1 MKIALDAMG
10 GDYAP
15 EAPVK
20 GAILAA
26 KEFNT
31 HVILVGDKGVIQKE
45 LLKHNTKGLP
55 LTIKHASQI
64 IGMEESPSDGLRKKK
79 DSSIRVAFEL
89 IKNGEAQGLVSAGN
103 SGAVLATGI
112 YVLKKLD
119 GVDRPAI
126 AALLPTLKG
135 ASVLLDGGANV
146 VCKSS
151 HLVQF
156 GIMGNVY
163 AKYILGKQDPK
174 VGLLSNGEEES
185 KGNDITRDAHAVL
198 KNSFID
204 YIGYIEGMNVYDGS
218 VDVVVCDGFVGN
230 VVLKISEGL
239 IYALGN
245 TFNAEMENGIR
256 SRLAYF
262 LAKKPLN
269 NIKKRFDYSEYGGA
283 PLLGIDGIAI
293 ISHGNSSP
301 KAIKNGIQMAT
312 HFVSNRVNPHII
324 EDIKRNQELH
334 KSVKVAS
341 GKIWEQIKD
350 RIINVEEKWKD
361 KLR

>member
-15 EAPVK
+15 EVTVE

-26 KEFNT
+26 REFNT
-31 HVILVGDKGVIQKE
+31 HVILVGNQEVIQRE

-55 LTIKHASQI
+55 LSVKHASQV
-64 IGMEESPSDGLRKKK
+64 IGMGESPSEGLRKKK

-89 IKNGEAQGLVSAGN
+89 IKSGEAKGLVSAGN

-112 YVLKKLD
+112 YVLKKLE

-135 ASVLLDGGANV
+135 VSVLLDGGANV

-163 AKYILGKQDPK
+163 ARYVLGKQDPK
-174 VGLLSNGEEES
+174 VSLLSNGEEDS
-185 KGNDITRDAHAVL
+185 KGNDVTRDAHVVL
-198 KNSFID
+198 KNSFIN
-204 YIGYIEGMNVYDGS
+204 YTGYVEGMNVYDGS

-230 VVLKISEGL
+230 IALKISEGL
-239 IYALGN
+239 VYALGN
-245 TFNAEMENGIR
+245 TFKTEMNNGLR
-256 SRLAYF
+256 SKLAYI

-283 PLLGIDGIAI
+283 PLLGIDGIGI
-293 ISHGNSSP
+293 ISHGNSSAR
-301 KAIKNGIQMAT
+301 AIKNAVQMAARL
-312 HFVSNRVNPHII
+312 VSNRVNPHII
-324 EDIKRNQELH
+324 EDLRRNQELQ
-334 KSVKVAS
+334 KSAKISPV
-341 GKIWEQIKD
+341 KIWEQIKEK
-350 RIINVEEKWKD
+350 IIHVEEKWKD
-361 KLR
+361 K